1 MDARKWNGSPR
12 NLTWSCQTHFHVK
25 VLALP
30 PLYPHVILEKAA
42 AAPALSTPHTIWRKG
57 ECMPGGPIRWRKVI
71 SGSSQGRTLCG
82 SLTSVK
88 SLTHSWS
95 RLWWWE
101 WNQSGPTVK
110 LGIGPAFPGGMH
122 WRRSEYRNKVRFIKK
137 EGGWPKQCPLHSL
150 LYPRYLEQCLA
161 HRLSVNVY

>member
-1 MDARKWNGSPR
+1 MPENGMGVHTTSPGAARPISMWKSWLS
-12 NLTWSCQTHFHVK
+12 
-25 VLALP
+25 P

-57 ECMPGGPIRWRKVI
+57 ECIPGGPIRWRKAI
-71 SGSSQGRTLCG
+71 SGSSQGRSLCG
-82 SLTSVK
+82 SLTSVE

-101 WNQSGPTVK
+101 WSQSGPTVK

-137 EGGWPKQCPLHSL
+137 EGEWPKQCLLHSL

-161 HRLSVNVY
+161 HRFSVNMY